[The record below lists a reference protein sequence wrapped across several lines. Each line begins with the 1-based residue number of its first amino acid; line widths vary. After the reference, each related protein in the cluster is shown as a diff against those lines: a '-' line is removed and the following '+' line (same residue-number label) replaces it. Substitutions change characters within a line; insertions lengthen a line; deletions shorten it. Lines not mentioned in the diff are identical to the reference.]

1 MKGNQIELTV
11 SGRKTGK
18 HHSRTLRKLGQV
30 PGVLYG
36 NKTKQTVQLA
46 TEEKALRKYSASQYE
61 NSIFKL
67 KSDVT
72 GIDGTPVLV
81 KSIDVDPVTRRPLHV
96 DFYEVD
102 MNKAVR
108 VSVELRFEGKA
119 IGIAEGGLLQPIM
132 RQIEVECLPGKI
144 PEFISVDVTNLG
156 IHQSV
161 HLADVTLPEGVK
173 AVTGNVALVTV
184 AVIEEEAATPVAAAA
199 AAPGAA
205 PAAGAAAEPEVI
217 KKGKKEEDGAAAAPA
232 KK

>member
-1 MKGNQIELTV
+1 MKGQQIELTV
-11 SGRKTGK
+11 SARKSGK
-18 HHSRTLRKLGQV
+18 HHSRQLRKSGMV

-36 NKTKQTVQLA
+36 NKSKQVVTFA

-67 KSDVT
+67 KSDISSVN
-72 GIDGTPVLV
+72 GTPVLI
-81 KSIDVDPVTRRPLHV
+81 KSIDVHPVNRRPLHV

-119 IGIAEGGLLQPIM
+119 IGLSEGGLLQPLM
-132 RQIEVECLPGKI
+132 RQIEVECLPGNI
-144 PEFISVDVTNLG
+144 PEFIAIDVSNLG
-156 IHQSV
+156 VHQSI
-161 HLADVTLPEGVK
+161 HLGEVTLPEGVK

-184 AVIEEEAATPVAAAA
+184 GIIEEEAATPAAAA
-199 AAPGAA
+199 ATPGAA
-205 PAAGAAAEPEVI
+205 APAAAEPEVI
-217 KKGKKEEDGAAAAPA
+217 KKGKKEEEGAAAAAPA